1 MAEKKIKNIEFVLR
15 KYISLLKK
23 QIPVTMVILYGS
35 YARGKPNEWSD
46 IDLIVVSPAFHG
58 GTKED
63 YLLLCRTARKITP
76 QIEAIPY
83 RPVDLEK
90 YESGDFI
97 DEILS
102 TGKIIYK
109 AAA

>member
-1 MAEKKIKNIEFVLR
+1 MVAKKIRNVGAVIR
-15 KYISLLKK
+15 RYIDLLEE

-35 YARGKPNEWSD
+35 YARGAPRDWSD

-63 YLLLCRTARKITP
+63 YLLLSRTARQVTP

-83 RPVDLEK
+83 RPEDIRSRER
-90 YESGDFI
+90 GDFI
-97 DEILS
+97 DEALN
-102 TGKIIYK
+102 TGRIVYK
-109 AAA
+109 TT